1 MTPASAPDVAAAR
14 WSTTLAHI
22 DRLCDST
29 PSACVAEVPALLL
42 RARAEG
48 LVAVELE
55 LEYLGGFAH
64 HLLSDDAFA
73 LSAMERALEL
83 SRRHGLRHWE
93 GRVLQGMAAVHN
105 GFGDNLSALD
115 FLEQSL
121 VIRRE
126 LDDTEGLAVTLN
138 NLADTY
144 LSMGRFLGKARE
156 LLLEAAELWPVLDRP
171 DGTCATLANLAKL
184 DTDEAEALAV
194 AAPERSRE
202 LADRAVE
209 NAARG
214 VAEARGR
221 AGNTRLAVEG
231 QLRLARAHMARGD
244 LDRAQLVLEAVH
256 EVVPQIAVTYLTIRF
271 HAATGRLARL
281 RGNHAAAAAT
291 LVEGLHLSGR
301 KLRPLERA
309 DLLDEL
315 VQVHEDAGDHAA
327 ALAAHREYH
336 AAVLAQRDDAAER
349 RGVVLNAQLELERAR
364 RATDTERSR
373 AEQLAALN
381 ETLRH
386 QAVHDPLTGVL
397 NRRGLDAFLE
407 ARLDDDAPL
416 AYVQADLD
424 LFKSVND
431 QHSHPVGDEVLR
443 RVAEIMAST
452 VRTGDAVGRIGGEE
466 FALVLIDTPEPQALA
481 ICERIRA
488 EVAGYPWGI
497 LSPALAVTMSLG
509 GAMVTPGD
517 DPGSLAVRADAALYE
532 AKRRGRNRVAFE
544 NRFGEESLE
553 PLESLESE
561 TA

>member
-1 MTPASAPDVAAAR
+1 MTSASASDVAAAR

-22 DRLCDST
+22 NRQCDSQ
-29 PSACVAEVPALLL
+29 PSACVAEVPALLE

-48 LVAVELE
+48 LVAVEVE
-55 LEYLGGFAH
+55 LEYMGGFAS

-73 LSAMERALEL
+73 LSAMERALVL
-83 SRRHGLRHWE
+83 CRRHGLRRWE

-105 GFGDNLSALD
+105 GFGDNISALD

-121 VIRRE
+121 AIRRE

-144 LSMGRFLGKARE
+144 LSMGRFLDKARE
-156 LLLEAAELWPVLDRP
+156 LLVEAAELWPGLDRP

-184 DTDEAEALAV
+184 DTDEADALAFV
-194 AAPERSRE
+194 DPERSRL
-202 LADRAVE
+202 LADRAIE
-209 NAARG
+209 SAARG
-214 VAEARGR
+214 VVAAQGEE
-221 AGNTRLAVEG
+221 GNPRMAVEG
-231 QLRLARAHMARGD
+231 QIRLARAFMARGD
-244 LDRAQLVLEAVH
+244 LEQAQLALEGVRD
-256 EVVPQIAVTYLTIRF
+256 VIPQIAVTYLTIRF
-271 HAATGRLARL
+271 HAATGRLSRL
-281 RGNHAAAAAT
+281 RGDHAAAAAT
-291 LVEGLHLSGR
+291 LTEGLHLSGR

-315 VQVHEDAGDHAA
+315 VRVHEDAGDHAA

-373 AEQLAALN
+373 AERLAELN

-397 NRRGLDAFLE
+397 NRRGLDAFLD

-431 QHSHPVGDEVLR
+431 DHSHPVGDEVLR

-452 VRTGDAVGRIGGEE
+452 VRTGDAVARIGGEE
-466 FALVLIDTPEPQALA
+466 FALVLVDTPEPQAVA

-488 EVAGYPWGI
+488 EVAGYPWGV

-509 GAMVTPGD
+509 GAMVLPDD
-517 DPGSLAVRADAALYE
+517 DPGTVAVRADAALYE
-532 AKRRGRNRVAFE
+532 AKRLGRNRVAFGDE
-544 NRFGEESLE
+544 FAAASAE
-553 PLESLESE
+553 PEI
-561 TA
+561 A